1 MNYKSR
7 QNTAL
12 RKHIPLVA
20 NQFTE
25 TKSLAKIKP
34 DCEVEEATNTFQPL
48 KIRPAEARLYEVASR
63 MPGEQVV
70 VISAGRAQSAAMVS
84 MDRTKSTVFAWYLDS
99 YRCQLASEHALA
111 DEARNAGAKLNHVC
125 SANWP
130 LADKPADL
138 IMLEQPKTGEAEL
151 GREYL
156 QIGWDNLK
164 IGGALVVATDNPKDK
179 WLLEQ
184 MQVFEKSIKVRKF
197 DDATVYYA
205 IKQKPLKRLRDFACQ
220 LAFRDE
226 GNLLQLIT
234 RPSVFAHR
242 KLDTG
247 ARHIM
252 DNVEVFPDSQ
262 LIEIG
267 CGSGAVSMA
276 LAIRDASAHV
286 LAIDSNA
293 RAIDCLKQS
302 LELNGIQN
310 VVAEVNHDGQLG
322 DREGQFDMALAN
334 PPYYADFRIAQHFI
348 ETSLRALRPGGR
360 LMLVSRKPQ
369 WYRDNLGQWL
379 EDCEVF
385 ECRRYHIAT
394 GVKPAVET
402 IS

>member
-1 MNYKSR
+1 M
-7 QNTAL
+7 
-12 RKHIPLVA
+12 
-20 NQFTE
+20 
-25 TKSLAKIKP
+25 AKIKP
-34 DCEVEEATNTFQPL
+34 DCEVEATNPLQPL
-48 KIRPAEARLYEVASR
+48 KIRPAEARLYEVASKL
-63 MPGEQVV
+63 PGHQIV
-70 VISAGRAQSAAMVS
+70 VISAGRAQSAAMIA
-84 MDRTKSTVFAWYLDS
+84 MERRKSSVVAWYLDS

-111 DEARNAGAKLNHVC
+111 DDARAADAELNYVC
-125 SANWP
+125 GSDWP
-130 LADKPADL
+130 LEDQPAD
-138 IMLEQPKTGEAEL
+138 IVMLEQPKTGEAEL
-151 GREYL
+151 GRELL
-156 QIGWDNLK
+156 QIGWHNLK

-179 WLLEQ
+179 WLLDQ
-184 MQVFEKSIKVRKF
+184 LQVLDKSIKVRKF

-205 IKQKPLKRLRDFACQ
+205 IKQKQLKRLRDFSCQ

-226 GNLLQLIT
+226 GNLLQLVT

-252 DNVEVFPDSQ
+252 ANVEVFPDAQ
-262 LIEIG
+262 MIEIG
-267 CGSGAVSMA
+267 GGSGAVSMA
-276 LAIRDASAHV
+276 LASRDASAHV

-293 RAIDCLKQS
+293 RAIDCLKRG
-302 LELNGIQN
+302 LEINQIKN
-310 VVAEVNHDGQLG
+310 VTAEVNHDGQLG

-348 ETSLRALRPGGR
+348 ETALRALRPGGR

-394 GVKPAVET
+394 GLKPSPEG
-402 IS
+402 

>member
-1 MNYKSR
+1 
-7 QNTAL
+7 
-12 RKHIPLVA
+12 
-20 NQFTE
+20 
-25 TKSLAKIKP
+25 LAKIKP
-34 DCEVEEATNTFQPL
+34 DCEIEEATNTFQPL

-63 MPGEQVV
+63 LPGEQVV
-70 VISAGRAQSAAMVS
+70 VISAGRAQSAAMMS
-84 MDRTKSTVFAWYLDS
+84 SERPKSSVIAWYLDS

-111 DEARNAGAKLNHVC
+111 GEARNAGAKLTHVC
-125 SANWP
+125 SADWP
-130 LADKPADL
+130 LDGQLADL

-151 GREYL
+151 GRELL
-156 QIGWDNLK
+156 QIGWHSLK
-164 IGGALVVATDNPKDK
+164 IGGAFVVATDNPKDK

-184 MQVFEKSIKVRKF
+184 LQALDKSIKVRKF

-205 IKQKPLKRLRDFACQ
+205 IKQKPIKRLRDFSCQ

-226 GNLLQLIT
+226 GTLLQLVT

-252 DNVEVFPDSQ
+252 DNVEVFPDAQ

-293 RAIDCLKQS
+293 RAIDCLKRG
-302 LELNGIQN
+302 LELNQIQN

-322 DREGQFDMALAN
+322 EREGQFDMALAN

-348 ETSLRALRPGGR
+348 ETALRALRPGGR

-394 GVKPAVET
+394 GLKPT
-402 IS
+402 SDG